1 MPVFDITCLTGSKED
16 SCSAQWKWCP
26 SKREFP
32 SVFNSSISGID
43 FTCENFLNNLTRLL
57 WKIFSI
63 IKKSFYH
70 IRKYKNE
77 SKHCNCYILIN

>member
-26 SKREFP
+26 SKGEFP
-32 SVFNSSISGID
+32 VYLILVLDSGID
-43 FTCENFLNNLTRLL
+43 LMYKIFLNNLIKLL
-57 WKIFSI
+57 FSLLY
-63 IKKSFYH
+63 KKSFCY

-77 SKHCNCYILIN
+77 SKLQRYILIN